1 MPEIMQSA
9 LGSVAVPMLFFL
21 QEVEIKLFYVN
32 TLTGGCRVRL
42 KKCLTDILHSYR
54 QYPQYINKDVNVAVS
69 IFRKTRNAVRVLF
82 LFRKKSRLSA
92 TPSFYY
98 LCL

>member
-9 LGSVAVPMLFFL
+9 LGSAAVPMLFFL

-42 KKCLTDILHSYR
+42 KKCLMDILHLYR
-54 QYPQYINKDVNVAVS
+54 QYPQYINKVVNVAVS
-69 IFRKTRNAVRVLF
+69 I
-82 LFRKKSRLSA
+82 
-92 TPSFYY
+92 
-98 LCL
+98 

>member
-42 KKCLTDILHSYR
+42 KK
-54 QYPQYINKDVNVAVS
+54 
-69 IFRKTRNAVRVLF
+69 NA
-82 LFRKKSRLSA
+82 
-92 TPSFYY
+92 
-98 LCL
+98 

>member
-42 KKCLTDILHSYR
+42 KKMLDGYFAFIQTI
-54 QYPQYINKDVNVAVS
+54 PA
-69 IFRKTRNAVRVLF
+69 IFK
-82 LFRKKSRLSA
+82 
-92 TPSFYY
+92 
-98 LCL
+98 